1 MLMAISGGTILETN
15 KKGGDNLYWDKPGR
29 TNTISTSEAAL
40 NRAAELGLKHIVVAS
55 SSGRSAELF
64 LKHTGVFEI
73 ICVTHQVG
81 YFKPGEDEMVPE
93 TRKKLAGGGIKL
105 LTTTHL
111 MAGIDRACRNKF
123 GGIYPSEIVA
133 NALRMLGQGLKVCV
147 EVGCM
152 ALDAGLIPYG
162 TEIVTVGGTGQG
174 LDTAVVLLPAHSQN
188 FFDNKVKEI
197 ICKPREF

>member
-1 MLMAISGGTILETN
+1 M
-15 KKGGDNLYWDKPGR
+15 YWDKPGR
-29 TNTISTSEAAL
+29 ANTQSTVEAAL
-40 NRAAELGLKHIVVAS
+40 SRAVDLGLKHIVVAS
-55 SSGRSAELF
+55 CSGQSAELF
-64 LKHTGVFEI
+64 LKHTGKFEI

-81 YFKPGEDEMVPE
+81 YKGPGEDEMAQE
-93 TRKKLAGGGIKL
+93 TKIKLVECGIKL

-133 NALRMLGQGLKVCV
+133 NALRMLGQGLKVSV

-152 ALDAGLIPYG
+152 ALDSGLIPHG
-162 TEIVTVGGTGQG
+162 TDIVTVGGTGKG

-188 FFDNKVKEI
+188 LFDTKVKEI

>member
-1 MLMAISGGTILETN
+1 MLWHVSRVTILKTN
-15 KKGGDNLYWDKPGR
+15 KRGGDILYWDKPGR
-29 TNTISTSEAAL
+29 TNTILTIEAAL
-40 NRAAELGLKHIVVAS
+40 NRAKALGLKHIVVAS
-55 SSGRSAELF
+55 CSGRSAELF
-64 LKHTGVFEI
+64 LKYAGDFEI

-81 YFKPGEDEMVPE
+81 YSRPGEDEMKPE
-93 TRKKLAGGGIKL
+93 TRNKLIEGGIKL

-133 NALRMLGQGLKVCV
+133 SALRMLGQGLKVSV

-152 ALDAGLIPYG
+152 ALDGGLLPHG
-162 TEIVTVGGTGQG
+162 TDIVTMGGTGQG

-188 FFDNKVKEI
+188 FFDTRVKEV

>member
-1 MLMAISGGTILETN
+1 M
-15 KKGGDNLYWDKPGR
+15 
-29 TNTISTSEAAL
+29 
-40 NRAAELGLKHIVVAS
+40 GLKHIVVAS
-55 SSGRSAELF
+55 YSGRSAEL
-64 LKHTGVFEI
+64 LLEYARDYEI

-81 YFKPGEDEMVPE
+81 FYTPGEDEMEPGM
-93 TRKKLAGGGIKL
+93 RKKLAGGGVRL

-133 NALRMLGQGLKVCV
+133 SALRMLGQGLKVCV

-152 ALDAGLIPYG
+152 ALDAGLVPPG
-162 TEIVTVGGTGQG
+162 TDIVTIGGTSEG
-174 LDTAVVLLPAHSQN
+174 LDSAVVLLPAHSQN
-188 FFDNKVKEI
+188 FFDTRVKEI

>member
-1 MLMAISGGTILETN
+1 MATA
-15 KKGGDNLYWDKPGR
+15 
-29 TNTISTSEAAL
+29 EAAL
-40 NRAAELGLKHIVVAS
+40 SRAKELGLKHIVVAS
-55 SSGRSAELF
+55 CSGQSAELF
-64 LKHTGVFEI
+64 LKHTGDFEI

-81 YFKPGEDEMVPE
+81 FSNPGEDEMDSKM
-93 TRKKLAGGGIKL
+93 RNKLVEGGIRL

-111 MAGIDRACRNKF
+111 MAGLDRACRNKF

-133 NALRMLGQGLKVCV
+133 SALRMLGQGLKVSV

-152 ALDAGLIPYG
+152 ALDGGLLPYG
-162 TEIVTVGGTGQG
+162 ADIVSLGGTGRG

-188 FFDNKVKEI
+188 FFDTRIKEI

>member
-1 MLMAISGGTILETN
+1 M
-15 KKGGDNLYWDKPGR
+15 YWNKPGR
-29 TNTISTSEAAL
+29 TNTNATVEAAL
-40 NRAAELGLKHIVVAS
+40 SRANELGLKHIVVAS
-55 SSGRSAELF
+55 CSGRSAEIF
-64 LKHTGVFEI
+64 LKQAAAFEI

-81 YFKPGEDEMVPE
+81 FSEPGVDEMETE
-93 TRKKLAGGGIKL
+93 TRKNLIEGGIRL

-152 ALDAGLIPYG
+152 ALDGGLLPHG
-162 TEIVTVGGTGQG
+162 VDIVTVAGTGQG
-174 LDTAVVLLPAHSQN
+174 LDTAVVLLPAHSQD
-188 FFDNKVKEI
+188 FFDTRVKEI